1 MYWKTEASGRKNCGL
16 ELYSKAVDQFLVS
29 CNGDVATGSPIS
41 PDNIAKAAVLHCY
54 RTCLEKDEAA
64 RARQGDKAIE
74 WISRAILRDP
84 LDPALQIKLADVY
97 GMHERYDEA
106 VSIFER
112 LERDERLTSACKA
125 MVRLLSSVYRWTRK
139 RRDQAFAGFS

>member
-1 MYWKTEASGRKNCGL
+1 
-16 ELYSKAVDQFLVS
+16 
-29 CNGDVATGSPIS
+29 
-41 PDNIAKAAVLHCY
+41 
-54 RTCLEKDEAA
+54 LEKDEAA

-125 MVRLLSSVYRWTRK
+125 MVRLLSSVYRWTLDFHNRFPDEADGLFNASCGYAQLYGVELRNEGAKEIPESENRK
-139 RRDQAFAGFS
+139 MRSPNFGASHSNRPYKQSHGRRAR